1 MNRIAD
7 YASILK
13 REHSR
18 PLAGSHPGDPA
29 LNSLL
34 VHVAFADGQVDDNE
48 FSTLQQLMPGRE
60 LGELLVW
67 VDAESRRPMDV
78 DGLMK
83 AFALPSQR
91 KELLA
96 LAERMA
102 AVDGRVE
109 ASEHDLIDTLR
120 SVIEG

>member
-34 VHVAFADGQVDDNE
+34 VHVAFADGQE
-48 FSTLQQLMPGRE
+48 PGLQGTEMWL
-60 LGELLVW
+60 
-67 VDAESRRPMDV
+67 
-78 DGLMK
+78 
-83 AFALPSQR
+83 
-91 KELLA
+91 
-96 LAERMA
+96 
-102 AVDGRVE
+102 
-109 ASEHDLIDTLR
+109 
-120 SVIEG
+120 SVIHLAAKLLKREDAFHYVPKGVHRTQAVGLGL

>member
-18 PLAGSHPGDPA
+18 PLAGSHPGDSA

-48 FSTLQQLMPGRE
+48 FSMLQQLMPGRE

-67 VDAESRRPMDV
+67 VDAESKRPMDV

-83 AFALPSQR
+83 AFALTSQR
-91 KELLA
+91 MELLA

-102 AVDGRVE
+102 AVDGRVDVGE
-109 ASEHDLIDTLR
+109 RALLDALR
-120 SVIEG
+120 SVLKG